1 MQTSRPAAQADLIDK
16 RQSAIDNL
24 PMRLYCPHLRAGDIE
39 LPVEEAHHA
48 VVSLRAEVGTPV
60 TLFDGQGHEAQASIT
75 SSSKRHL
82 TAQVGE
88 IRTRPFDCA
97 YRLTIVIALGKAHRQ
112 SYVVEKCTELG
123 VDQIWP
129 IITQRSVTKPGE
141 AAVAKW
147 SRRAIEAAK
156 QSGRAYV
163 PAIARTQ
170 AFSDVLKNIGEFA
183 AMAIAD
189 LPSKLAGGPLDDQ
202 ADAADQSTIDIRQ
215 STISPGSVEPVSFL
229 HWLRS
234 FPPGAR
240 VACLIGPEGGWS
252 DVEREA
258 ARTAGLMPV
267 LLAPNV
273 LRTET
278 AAATACAAAAL
289 LSTNGH
295 RVR

>member
-1 MQTSRPAAQADLIDK
+1 MFSDRPRGSIDK
-16 RQSAIDNL
+16 RQSALDNL

-48 VVSLRAEVGTPV
+48 VVSLRAGVGTPV
-60 TLFDGQGHEAQASIT
+60 TLFDGQGREAQASLTGI
-75 SSSKRHL
+75 SKRHI

-88 IRTRPFDCA
+88 IRTRPFDCT
-97 YRLTIVIALGKAHRQ
+97 YRLTIAIALGKAHRQ

-129 IITQRSVTKPGE
+129 MITQRSVTKPGE
-141 AAVAKW
+141 AAVEKW

-163 PAIARTQ
+163 PAIAPTR
-170 AFSDVLKNIGEFA
+170 AFRDVLKNLGEFA
-183 AMAIAD
+183 GTAIAD
-189 LPSKLAGGPLDDQ
+189 LLGNRLADGPLDK
-202 ADAADQSTIDIRQ
+202 ADAADQ

-252 DVEREA
+252 EGEREA

-295 RVR
+295 PVR